1 MDEDEQDVYVA
12 QLHEVFDSC
21 DRAGKGFLNRSELV
35 ELCKKLQL
43 DDQVPQLLQ
52 QLLGSV
58 ETEGQVCGNISCI
71 FTAISFD
78 TVVTK
83 LAVSLAFGRSH
94 VCCLSISKLILIHD
108 F

>member
-21 DRAGKGFLNRSELV
+21 DHTGKGFLNRSELV

-43 DDQVPQLLQ
+43 DDQVPQLLE

-58 ETEGQVCGNISCI
+58 EAEGQVCMWET
-71 FTAISFD
+71 FPQFY
-78 TVVTK
+78 K
-83 LAVSLAFGRSH
+83 LN
-94 VCCLSISKLILIHD
+94 
-108 F
+108 

>member
-21 DRAGKGFLNRSELV
+21 DHARKGFLNRNELV

-58 ETEGQVCGNISCI
+58 EAEGQVWRKISHI
-71 FTAISFD
+71 FVD
-78 TVVTK
+78 K
-83 LAVSLAFGRSH
+83 L
-94 VCCLSISKLILIHD
+94 
-108 F
+108 

>member
-21 DRAGKGFLNRSELV
+21 DRGEKGFLNRTELI

-52 QLLGSV
+52 QLLGS
-58 ETEGQVCGNISCI
+58 EEADGKVCIN
-71 FTAISFD
+71 F
-78 TVVTK
+78 
-83 LAVSLAFGRSH
+83 
-94 VCCLSISKLILIHD
+94 
-108 F
+108 

>member
-21 DRAGKGFLNRSELV
+21 DHSGKGFLSRSELV

-58 ETEGQVCGNISCI
+58 EAEGQVRYVNITSQGLDKSRNRGNDDP
-71 FTAISFD
+71 F
-78 TVVTK
+78 
-83 LAVSLAFGRSH
+83 
-94 VCCLSISKLILIHD
+94 
-108 F
+108 

>member
-21 DRAGKGFLNRSELV
+21 DHTEKGFLNRGELI

-52 QLLGSV
+52 QLLGNA
-58 ETEGQVCGNISCI
+58 EDDGQVCGEYFERQVPIRK
-71 FTAISFD
+71 AL
-78 TVVTK
+78 K
-83 LAVSLAFGRSH
+83 PW
-94 VCCLSISKLILIHD
+94 
-108 F
+108 